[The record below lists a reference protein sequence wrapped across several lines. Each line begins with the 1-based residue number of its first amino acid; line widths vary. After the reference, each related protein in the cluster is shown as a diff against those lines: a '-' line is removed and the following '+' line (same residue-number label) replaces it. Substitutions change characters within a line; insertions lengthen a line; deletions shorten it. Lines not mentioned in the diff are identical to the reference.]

1 MEMRCYRNILGRIA
15 YKDHVTN
22 EKVRSVIKHY
32 IRPHEDLTTVK
43 NRKLRWFG
51 HVTNLVAS
59 QSPISKEQWRGRE
72 READRGNDGLT
83 MQRNGQ
89 GNH

>member
-1 MEMRCYRNILGRIA
+1 MGRIA
-15 YKDHVTN
+15 YKDHVAN
-22 EKVRSVIKHY
+22 EKVRSVIRHY
-32 IRPHEDLTTVK
+32 IRPHEDLTTVI
-43 NRKLRWFG
+43 NRILRWFG
-51 HVTNLVAS
+51 HVTNIVAS
-59 QSPISKEQWRGRE
+59 QRPFSNEQWRGRE